1 MVAETE
7 FEKKKERHASGQST
21 VSTDSVSNYIPTPP
35 DGGYGWVVVMAAF
48 FIHVIVDGVT
58 FTFGVFY
65 VAFLDYFEEGKGK
78 TSLVGSLLGGFY
90 LTICTLVSVSVS
102 VTHIRCSCFN
112 ARLDL
117 CFYFSFL
124 NFNDK

>member
-1 MVAETE
+1 MAGETE

-35 DGGYGWVVVMAAF
+35 DGGYGWVIVMAAF

-65 VAFLDYFEEGKGK
+65 VAFLQTFGATKGR

-90 LTICTLVSVSVS
+90 LITCKYQYLVLSITVYAS
-102 VTHIRCSCFN
+102 N
-112 ARLDL
+112 A
-117 CFYFSFL
+117 SGIA
-124 NFNDK
+124 N